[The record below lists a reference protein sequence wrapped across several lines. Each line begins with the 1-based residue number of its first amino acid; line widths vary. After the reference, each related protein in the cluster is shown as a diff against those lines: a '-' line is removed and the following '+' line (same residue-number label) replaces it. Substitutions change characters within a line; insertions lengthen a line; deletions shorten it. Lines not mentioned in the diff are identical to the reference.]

1 MAEGGEFKNFS
12 DPKYLKMSIIIALGY
27 ACTPPIGAR
36 HW

>member
-12 DPKYLKMSIIIALGY
+12 DPKYLKMAIIKALGY

-36 HW
+36 H